1 LCHICGCFLWS
12 CVQVHSFVLRICT
25 ESGLYTY
32 KSCASG
38 YVAAINVKSKGENVA
53 DNFGCPIGKRSD
65 SCFMANNRCR
75 GQKMMCAQSQHS
87 GCCHLFQ

>member
-1 LCHICGCFLWS
+1 MPHLLFFSNKLIATIVAGCATFVAAFCG

-38 YVAAINVKSKGENVA
+38 HVAAINVKSKGENVA
-53 DNFGCPIGKRSD
+53 DNFG
-65 SCFMANNRCR
+65 
-75 GQKMMCAQSQHS
+75 
-87 GCCHLFQ
+87 